1 MSAPAA
7 APAATAAAPT
17 AKHNPNWIRDIA
29 ASFLLAIALR
39 AGFEIPFISAFLA
52 IVIVFLTQV
61 LLTDLKVG
69 FQASTKGLKFTAR
82 VMGGVLIFITI
93 RYLIA
98 EVMGVYPVDSR
109 NLLGTAKGLQGLVWS
124 RDISKILMFEVVFA
138 FVAGKLVANWVSEK
152 DGGAVKLIF
161 TTAFCI
167 LFLQFVVPTYTN
179 SFPSWDQVGQ
189 KLEDRGLIGGG
200 LDGLRTLA
208 FGKSATP
215 APTPVSPPSPSAPLR
230 KVLIPEFEG
239 FTPVNYDIDWEF
251 HIDTDGDPILMKFPG
266 VPEPVRY
273 SGKGEMP
280 TPSRETGKTHITSGL
295 PSNQPVRVRISRVK
309 WMRQ

>member
-17 AKHNPNWIRDIA
+17 AKHNPNWIRDVVT
-29 ASFLLAIALR
+29 SFLLAIALR

-69 FQASTKGLKFTAR
+69 FQASAKGLKFTAR
-82 VMGGVLIFITI
+82 VIAGVVIFITI
-93 RYLIA
+93 RYLLA
-98 EVMGVYPVDSR
+98 EVVGFYPVDSK
-109 NLLGTAKGLQGLVWS
+109 NLLGPAGGLQGLMGS
-124 RDISKILMFEVVFA
+124 RGISKVLMFEIVYA

-161 TTAFCI
+161 TTAFCF

-179 SFPSWDQVGQ
+179 SFPSWGQVGQ
-189 KLEDRGLIGGG
+189 KLVDRGLVGSAW
-200 LDGLRTLA
+200 DGAWTLA

-215 APTPVSPPSPSAPLR
+215 AAQNSNTQPDPQPTPKADFTFLFEKDDCVTLRLGKVRWEPINHSLKVQDPSGQWILEKR
-230 KVLIPEFEG
+230 GDE
-239 FTPVNYDIDWEF
+239 PVKRYFDSGEKWTF
-251 HIDTDGDPILMKFPG
+251 CKGDPN
-266 VPEPVRY
+266 
-273 SGKGEMP
+273 
-280 TPSRETGKTHITSGL
+280 ETGVHFWGEVFTS
-295 PSNQPVRVRISRVK
+295 R
-309 WMRQ
+309 